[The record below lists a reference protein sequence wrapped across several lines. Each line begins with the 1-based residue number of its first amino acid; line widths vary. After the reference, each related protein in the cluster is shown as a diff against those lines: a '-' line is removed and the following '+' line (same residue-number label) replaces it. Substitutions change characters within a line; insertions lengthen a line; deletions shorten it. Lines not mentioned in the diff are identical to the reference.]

1 MKSIIALVLASVAL
15 SGCAIVPAYPP
26 GVYVGP
32 PRVVPGPYSGH
43 RGYRGHG
50 YPGYYGHHRH
60 YW

>member
-1 MKSIIALVLASVAL
+1 MKSIIALVLAAVAL

-32 PRVVPGPYSGH
+32 PRVVPGPYY
-43 RGYRGHG
+43 GYRSYG
-50 YPGYYGHHRH
+50 YPGYYGYRRH